1 MELLN
6 SLFLQTVY
14 KYTWNLLKIQLVN
27 SKHKFHSTLVLK
39 DQSSKVMYYKHH
51 YVGVCCWYF
60 ISFA

>member
-51 YVGVCCWYF
+51 YVGVCC
-60 ISFA
+60 